1 MTKPSDLEAAKKA
14 YDDWRAAWPTTVAS
28 MYRQRKQDHM
38 TLLEDMMM
46 DLAEDGMSVREIA
59 RRYGTTA
66 TRTVDRMLT
75 RARVRRYG
83 EIEKTEE
90 D

>member
-14 YDDWRAAWPTTVAS
+14 YDDWRAAWPTTVAR
-28 MYRQRKQDHM
+28 MYRERKQENM
-38 TLLEDMMM
+38 VLLENMML

-59 RRYGTTA
+59 RWYGTTA